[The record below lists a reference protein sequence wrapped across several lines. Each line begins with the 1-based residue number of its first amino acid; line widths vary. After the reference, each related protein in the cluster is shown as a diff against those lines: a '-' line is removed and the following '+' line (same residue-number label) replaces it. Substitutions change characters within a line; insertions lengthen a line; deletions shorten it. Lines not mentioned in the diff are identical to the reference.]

1 MPASFCLIRPNS
13 AIALPNCRRSFAYF
27 TAWPSASFT
36 PDMLRA
42 PSFTRPKFNTLN
54 ATLCPCPIVPRT
66 FSTGTFTL
74 SSISAVVDDPSRP
87 SLISSRPL
95 ATPMPR
101 STRKAVNLSP
111 STFAKIVKRSAKPPL
126 VIHIF
131 EPFSR

>member
-13 AIALPNCRRSFAYF
+13 AIALPNWRRSFAYF
-27 TAWPSASFT
+27 TAWFSAMRT

-42 PSFTRPKFNTLN
+42 PSFTRPKFSTLN
-54 ATLCPCPIVPRT
+54 ATLCPWPIVPRT

-74 SSISAVVDDPSRP
+74 SSISAVVDDPSSP

-95 ATPMPR
+95 TTPMLR
-101 STRKAVNLSP
+101 STRNAVNLSP
-111 STFAKIVKRSAKPPL
+111 PTLAKIVNRSAKPPF

-131 EPFSR
+131 CPFSS